1 MLAVLAGGGLVACD
15 DDGPTGPQPI
25 PLGEVAGVYD
35 PLTFTFDP
43 QGAAPAGDVLSAL
56 EASGYDME
64 LNIAQAGTFQ
74 VVYRDPATGEVR
86 IISGQVEAQADGV
99 ELVFGSQGAA
109 DQLVLPERLRLDW
122 DAEAGTLTFSGL
134 SDVNRPRLQQLF
146 PDLYG
151 EEPWTTATIPGT
163 LTIAF
168 EPAVIE
174 AG

>member
-1 MLAVLAGGGLVACD
+1 MEQAVAGGV
-15 DDGPTGPQPI
+15 DGEDADLLHLLAF
-25 PLGEVAGVYD
+25 LGEAGPCAV
-35 PLTFTFDP
+35 
-43 QGAAPAGDVLSAL
+43 G
-56 EASGYDME
+56 
-64 LNIAQAGTFQ
+64 
-74 VVYRDPATGEVR
+74 
-86 IISGQVEAQADGV
+86 
-99 ELVFGSQGAA
+99 GSQGAA